1 MNHVHRLHSRTHES
15 PACKRD
21 GQKLS
26 EDQTAKTQ
34 LADFPRA
41 LNKMLDTIESVVDSL
56 QERLQAFSKKM
67 EKLESSEKSLRSGA
81 TPKKKGSTAKVME
94 QPTKA
99 AKPSAEAP
107 VSPVIP
113 EAEVKQRTPYLK
125 IRFALGLVTLVVGF
139 IATNFVLFHWVE
151 HTVIYDPLRDYARYV
166 CAYGGFAAMIFGAMV
181 VNDFLVLRKAS
192 KGKHAKDKETGDRR
206 LQNGGKI
213 IAASALAI
221 LLFMLCPIIVSSTV
235 SYTATVTI
243 APRNW
248 WNHDYEYRSR
258 ISIVN
263 NVASTLSSGYSVC
276 LNIDTGSLISEGKM
290 LPSGNDLRILCLN
303 VSSWIEL
310 DRHII
315 DINTSSTRIW
325 FKTQADIPAS
335 GSDNNYYMYY
345 DNPLAG
351 NPSAT
356 KSNVYLLWD
365 DFNDGDYDD
374 WTPVG
379 STWNA
384 SSGFLD
390 NKDASGTG
398 KYIRKNGY
406 NVTESVLIEYK
417 GLIDVDEENL
427 LYLNVAGTVNGSST
441 GNGYC
446 LGINADTDTVSIER
460 IDNGSRTAIDSAS
473 EVIIDP
479 DVWYDITIIHFT
491 NGTMSAEVAGSKVTV
506 TDTTYSTPYE
516 FGTWCQYEASYD
528 EVMVRKYVSPEPS
541 AHTGP
546 EQSR

>member
-15 PACKRD
+15 PTCKRD
-21 GQKLS
+21 GRKLS

-34 LADFPRA
+34 PSDFPRA
-41 LNKMLDTIESVVDSL
+41 LNKMLDTIENLVDTF

-67 EKLESSEKSLRSGA
+67 ENLESSEKSPRSGA
-81 TPKKKGSTAKVME
+81 TPKKKGPTAKVMKP
-94 QPTKA
+94 PTKA
-99 AKPSAEAP
+99 AKPSAGTP

-113 EAEVKQRTPYLK
+113 EAEVKQGTPYLK
-125 IRFALGLVTLVVGF
+125 IRFTLGLVTLVIGF

-151 HTVIYDPLRDYARYV
+151 HTVIYDPLGDYARYV

-181 VNDFLVLRKAS
+181 VNDFLVLRKVS

-206 LQNGGKI
+206 PQNGGKI
-213 IAASALAI
+213 VAASALAI
-221 LLFMLCPIIVSSTV
+221 LLFMLCPIVVSSTV
-235 SYTATVTI
+235 SYTATATI
-243 APRNW
+243 TPRNW

-263 NVASTLSSGYSVC
+263 NVASTLGSGYSVC
-276 LNIDTGSLISEGKM
+276 LNIDTASLISVGKM

-303 VSSWIEL
+303 MSSWIEL
-310 DRHII
+310 DRHLI
-315 DINTSSTRIW
+315 DMNTSSTQVW

-345 DNPLAG
+345 G
-351 NPSAT
+351 NPSAVNPPAN

-365 DFNDGDYDD
+365 DFNDGDYDG

-390 NKDASGTG
+390 NKDLCGTG
-398 KYIRKNGY
+398 NYIRKDGY

-427 LYLNVAGTVNGSST
+427 LYLNVPGTVNGSST

-446 LGINADTDTVSIER
+446 LGINADTVSIER
-460 IDNGSRTAIDSAS
+460 IDNGSRTLINSAN
-473 EVIIDP
+473 EPMDP
-479 DVWYDITIIHFT
+479 DVWYNITIIHFT
-491 NGTMSAEVAGSKVTV
+491 DGTMSAEVAGSKVTV
-506 TDTTYSTPYE
+506 TDITYSTPYE

-528 EVMVRKYVSPEPS
+528 DIMVRKYVSPEPS
-541 AHTGP
+541 ANKGP